1 MNLKT
6 RKAIMLIT
14 AMFFIVMMILLSVM
28 LQRPNQNN
36 TQSVTDELPFIQ
48 VVPEGWTSLFDGTT
62 LNGWEIM
69 QYGGEGEPY
78 AKNGVLILPSASAGL
93 LTGLRWV
100 GDSLPVNNY
109 VIYYE
114 ARRVQGYDIFAG
126 LSFPY
131 KDTFASLILGGWGGI
146 VNGISC
152 VDGYDASE
160 NETTQHFS
168 LNENEWYPVQ
178 LFVTTDSI
186 RAFVGDMQA
195 VNLATA
201 GKNLYL
207 RPGSYTT
214 SLTLWTYLTTG
225 EIRDLRIKKLP

>member
-1 MNLKT
+1 MNLKQ
-6 RKAIMLIT
+6 RKSIVLIIAML
-14 AMFFIVMMILLSVM
+14 FIVLVILSYIMVRRQGL
-28 LQRPNQNN
+28 NN
-36 TQSVTDELPFIQ
+36 SLPITEEIAY
-48 VVPEGWTSLFDGTT
+48 VHIVPDGWESLFDGTT
-62 LNGWEIM
+62 LTGWEII

-78 AKNGVLILPSASAGL
+78 ANNGVLVLPSATAGMM
-93 LTGLRWV
+93 TGLCWI

-109 VIYYE
+109 TIYYE

-152 VDGYDASE
+152 VDGFDASD

-168 LNENEWYPVQ
+168 LNNNEWYPVQ

-186 RAFVGDMQA
+186 RAFVGDKQA